1 MISIGRALVGMSTY
15 PKRLAAE
22 MDGEFV
28 VYINGM
34 RLNKLRAIHKYLIAG
49 RKLAA
54 MFDRLEADPDSGFLG
69 YEPAIRGLRSG
80 AAIQYWRSLEDLRA
94 FAQDSDDHHVGAW
107 KWANESIRKGEI
119 GFWAELYVIGDENYE
134 TFYRDVPPIGLGQI
148 ADLVPMEGHQRRLAL
163 TPGTK
168 AVRDPDLDAA

>member
-1 MISIGRALVGMSTY
+1 MGQSSY

-34 RLNKLRAIHKYLIAG
+34 RLNKLRALHKYIIAG

-94 FAQDSDDHHVGAW
+94 FAQASDDLSVLA
-107 KWANESIRKGEI
+107 
-119 GFWAELYVIGDENYE
+119 
-134 TFYRDVPPIGLGQI
+134 
-148 ADLVPMEGHQRRLAL
+148 RR
-163 TPGTK
+163 GSG
-168 AVRDPDLDAA
+168 

>member
-1 MISIGRALVGMSTY
+1 MVQSSY

-34 RLNKLRAIHKYLIAG
+34 RLNHLRALDKYMIAG

-69 YEPAIRGLRSG
+69 YEPAIRGLGSG
-80 AAIQYWRSLEDLRA
+80 AAIQYWRSLEDLQS
-94 FAQDSDDHHVGAW
+94 FAQDPENRHVPARTW
-107 KWANESIRKGEI
+107 VNENVRKGEI
-119 GFWAELYVIGDENYE
+119 GFWAELYVIDDENYE
-134 TFYRDVPPIGLGQI
+134 TVYRDVPPIGLGGV
-148 ADLVPMEGHQRRLAL
+148 AELVPMDGHQRRLGL
-163 TPGTK
+163 SQEGDIS
-168 AVRDPDLDAA
+168 RDPGSVVK

>member
-1 MISIGRALVGMSTY
+1 MGMSTY

-69 YEPAIRGLRSG
+69 YEPAIRGLRSD
-80 AAIQYWRSLEDLRA
+80 AAIQYWRSLEDLRT
-94 FAQDSDDHHVGAW
+94 FAQNSDDLHMPAW
-107 KWANESIRKGEI
+107 KWVNESIRKGEI
-119 GFWAELYVIGDENYE
+119 GFWAELYVIDDENYE

-148 ADLVPMEGHQRRLAL
+148 ADLVPMEGHQRLLAL
-163 TPGTK
+163 SQEDDII
-168 AVRDPDLDAA
+168 RDPGSVVK